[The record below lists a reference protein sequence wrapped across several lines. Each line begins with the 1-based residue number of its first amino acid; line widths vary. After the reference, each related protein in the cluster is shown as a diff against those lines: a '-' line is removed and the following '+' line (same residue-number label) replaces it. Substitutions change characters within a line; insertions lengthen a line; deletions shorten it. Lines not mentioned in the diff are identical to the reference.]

1 MKYTYQEF
9 CIIRQINELGV
20 QPNMYINVLS
30 NTIATMKQR
39 SEVNQHGIDMLQSL
53 INKLKGK

>member
-20 QPNMYINVLS
+20 QPNMYIDVLS
-30 NTIATMKQR
+30 NTIAAMKQQ
-39 SEVNQHGIDMLQSL
+39 SEVNQHGIDMLKSL
-53 INKLKGK
+53 INKLRSK

>member
-20 QPNMYINVLS
+20 QPNMYIDVLS
-30 NTIATMKQR
+30 NTIETMKQQ
-39 SEVNQHGIDMLQSL
+39 SEVNQHGIDMLQNL
-53 INKLKGK
+53 INKLRSK

>member
-20 QPNMYINVLS
+20 QPNMYIDVLS
-30 NTIATMKQR
+30 NTIAAMKQQ

-53 INKLKGK
+53 INKLRSK